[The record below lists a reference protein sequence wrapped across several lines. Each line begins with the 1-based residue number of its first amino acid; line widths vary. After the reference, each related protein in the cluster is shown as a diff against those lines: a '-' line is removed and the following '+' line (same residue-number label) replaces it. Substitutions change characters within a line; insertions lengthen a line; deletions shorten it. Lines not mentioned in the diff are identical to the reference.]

1 MTTAAPERPD
11 APALSTG
18 EEDIR
23 QYINEIR
30 QFPRLTPEEERELA
44 KKCAEGDAWAIRR
57 MVNCN
62 LRLVVRVAWDY
73 TGRGVPLMDLVQEGS
88 IGLLVAAKKFDYTLD
103 FRFST
108 YATKWIR
115 QYVTRYIMSHG
126 LIRVPIH
133 TVEKIRKIQM
143 TVKALTADSGTEPTL
158 AQISKVCGLPEEKV
172 KELLQLE
179 PEICSLEVPVGDGD
193 DGTLGQLL
201 ENLQAEQPYEKL
213 VREELT
219 HMIHDLVAGLDERQQ
234 LLLCVERR
242 SPREQQIMRL
252 RFGICGEQEHT
263 QKEVAD
269 RLGISQS
276 YISRLEKRI
285 IRRLR
290 EELQRVE

>member
-1 MTTAAPERPD
+1 MTTD
-11 APALSTG
+11 FL
-18 EEDIR
+18 EEQLTSGGDDVR
-23 QYINEIR
+23 QYLQEIR
-30 QFPRLTPEEERELA
+30 RYPRLTPEEERELA

-133 TVEKIRKIQM
+133 TVEKIRKIQ
-143 TVKALTADSGTEPTL
+143 TAVKALTADSGTEPTL
-158 AQISKVCGLPEEKV
+158 AQISKACGLPEEKV

-234 LLLCVERR
+234 LLL
-242 SPREQQIMRL
+242 RL
-252 RFGICGEQEHT
+252 RFGMEDGKCYSLEQIGNVLGVS
-263 QKEVAD
+263 KERA
-269 RLGISQS
+269 RQ
-276 YISRLEKRI
+276 LEKQAIEKMRKAGSAI
-285 IRRLR
+285 GL
-290 EELQRVE
+290 EDFLE

>member
-1 MTTAAPERPD
+1 MTTD
-11 APALSTG
+11 FL
-18 EEDIR
+18 EEQLPSGSDDVR
-23 QYINEIR
+23 QYLQEIR
-30 QFPRLTPEEERELA
+30 RYPRLTPEEERELA

-133 TVEKIRKIQM
+133 TAEKIRKIQM

-158 AQISKVCGLPEEKV
+158 AQISKACGLPEEKV

-234 LLLCVERR
+234 LLL
-242 SPREQQIMRL
+242 RL
-252 RFGICGEQEHT
+252 RFGMEDGKCYSLEQIGNVLGVS
-263 QKEVAD
+263 KERA
-269 RLGISQS
+269 RQ
-276 YISRLEKRI
+276 LEKKAIEKMRKAGSAI
-285 IRRLR
+285 GL
-290 EELQRVE
+290 EDFLE